1 MSGYSIMFEVA
12 WQEFNRKDQVVT
24 KRKAFRTETALCRF
38 VEKLQV
44 KDNFYQI
51 IGYRG

>member
-1 MSGYSIMFEVA
+1 MFEVA
-12 WQEFNRKDQVVT
+12 WQEFNRKDRVVT

-38 VEKLQV
+38 VEKLHD